1 MRKIRRKEKLF
12 DNLIGYI
19 QYREHGEKKNIY
31 ILFYVWT
38 KMAKEKK
45 IWKKKKQIF
54 YVYIKKGWVMANTT
68 PINFRNNPF
77 TELNMVTSRITDLRN
92 AGLSSSGAQ
101 RSQVPLK
108 R

>member
-1 MRKIRRKEKLF
+1 
-12 DNLIGYI
+12 
-19 QYREHGEKKNIY
+19 
-31 ILFYVWT
+31 
-38 KMAKEKK
+38 
-45 IWKKKKQIF
+45 
-54 YVYIKKGWVMANTT
+54 MANTT

-101 RSQVPLK
+101 RNQVPLK